1 MYGEYGPKDWR
12 RERTSESMRQAIMV
26 YREWK
31 VLHEHNKVSSCR
43 VGRKNSKATF
53 KTIAAV
59 LKLLRGME
67 AKA

>member
-1 MYGEYGPKDWR
+1 
-12 RERTSESMRQAIMV
+12 MV

-31 VLHEHNKVSSCR
+31 VLHEHNKVSSCG